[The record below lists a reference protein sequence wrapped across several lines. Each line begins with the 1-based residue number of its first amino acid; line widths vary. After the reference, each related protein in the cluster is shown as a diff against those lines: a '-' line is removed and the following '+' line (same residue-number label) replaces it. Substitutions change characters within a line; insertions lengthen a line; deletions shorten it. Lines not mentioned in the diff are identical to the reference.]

1 VNDDPDHDRWY
12 DDEAG
17 PLVRLYALT
26 RGRARPRHE
35 VFDLIALI
43 SSRTGLARYR
53 DDPTLGPEHTAVLDL
68 TARGARSVA
77 DLAADCDLPIGV
89 TRVILSDLLEVG
101 LIHVSRPLVP
111 DRMPD
116 ERLLQEVLDG
126 LRAL

>member
-1 VNDDPDHDRWY
+1 MNDDPDQDRWY
-12 DDEAG
+12 DDDAG
-17 PLVRLYALT
+17 PLVRLFALT

-43 SSRTGLARYR
+43 TARSHR
-53 DDPTLGPEHTAVLDL
+53 AEDRNDPMLGPEHAAVLDL

-101 LIHVSRPLVP
+101 LIHVSRPMVP

>member
-1 VNDDPDHDRWY
+1 MNEDPDHDRWY
-12 DDEAG
+12 DDDAG

-43 SSRTGLARYR
+43 SSRTELARYR

-68 TARGARSVA
+68 TARGPRSVA

>member
-1 VNDDPDHDRWY
+1 MNHDPDPERWF
-12 DDEAG
+12 DEDAG

-26 RGRARPRHE
+26 RGRTRPRHE

-43 SSRTGLARYR
+43 SSRADPAHYR
-53 DDPTLGPEHTAVLDL
+53 DHPMLGPEHVAVLDL
-68 TARGARSVA
+68 TTRVPRSVA
-77 DLAADCDLPIGV
+77 DLAADCDLPLGV
-89 TRVILSDLLEVG
+89 SRVILSDLLEVG
-101 LIHVSRPLVP
+101 LIHVSRPPVP

>member
-1 VNDDPDHDRWY
+1 MNDEPDQGRWY
-12 DDEAG
+12 DDDAG

-26 RGRARPRHE
+26 RGRARPRHQ

-43 SSRTGLARYR
+43 SPRADRDRYR
-53 DDPTLGPEHTAVLDL
+53 NDPTLGPEHTAVLDL
-68 TARGARSVA
+68 TAHGPRSVA

-89 TRVILSDLLEVG
+89 TRVILSDLLEAG

>member
-1 VNDDPDHDRWY
+1 MNDDPGQQRWY
-12 DDEAG
+12 DEDAG

-26 RGRARPRHE
+26 RGRARPRQE

-43 SSRTGLARYR
+43 SAPPDPARYR
-53 DDPTLGPEHTAVLDL
+53 NDPTLGPEHTAVLDL
-68 TARGARSVA
+68 AARGARSVA

>member
-1 VNDDPDHDRWY
+1 MNHDPDPDRWY
-12 DDEAG
+12 DEDAG
-17 PLVRLYALT
+17 PLVRLFALT
-26 RGRARPRHE
+26 RGRARPRQE

-43 SSRTGLARYR
+43 SSRAAPEHYR
-53 DDPTLGPEHTAVLDL
+53 TDPTLGPEHLAALDL
-68 TARGARSVA
+68 TARTPRSVA

-89 TRVILSDLLEVG
+89 TRVILSDLLEAG